1 MWGCLAC
8 GAHSVR
14 SWGRFV
20 KENWAPRMRHPH
32 FFEKKKWGFSHE
44 TSRSNAQTTLPR
56 ETFSFCG
63 MWAPRIDALA
73 RDIFEKHN
81 IGSKTGPRARDILT
95 FFEKL
100 RFSDETSS
108 SISFSGTSYFLLLP
122 AAYFLRLTS
131 AYFLL
136 LLTSHF
142 FLLLPSY
149 FLLPLS
155 SYFLPLTSYLWL
167 LLASACF
174 SLLSSAYFSLL
185 TSA

>member
-14 SWGRFV
+14 SWGRYLEE
-20 KENWAPRMRHPH
+20 KWARALDILT
-32 FFEKKKWGFSHE
+32 FLQKLGFSFE
-44 TSRSNAQTTLPR
+44 TFRSNAQTTLPR
-56 ETFSFCG
+56 ETSSFCR
-63 MWAPRIDALA
+63 MWASKIDALA
-73 RDIFEKHN
+73 RDILEKHN
-81 IGSKTGPRARDILT
+81 IGSKSGPLARDILT

-142 FLLLPSY
+142 FLLLTSY

-155 SYFLPLTSYLWL
+155 SYFLPLTSYFCL
-167 LLASACF
+167 LLASAYF
-174 SLLSSAYFSLL
+174 SLLSSAYFLLL